1 MRGEAFIKMKDTELR
16 TLYRNAADYADKEV
30 TVRGWIRTN
39 RNSNKFGFIEL
50 NDGTFF
56 KSVQIVYESEN
67 LNNFDEIKKAPISA
81 AIMVKGTLVL
91 TPEAKQPFEI
101 KAKEVAIEAGS
112 DKDYPLQKKRHSMEF
127 LREIAHL
134 RPRSNTFSAVF
145 RVRSLVAYAIHNF
158 FRENGFVYVHTP
170 IITGSDCEGAGEM
183 FRVTTLDM
191 ENLPKTEDGKVD
203 YSEDFFGKETG
214 LTVSGQLEAETFAL
228 AFRKVYT
235 FGPTFRAENS
245 NTARHASEFWMVE
258 PEIAFADLQDNM
270 ELAEAMVKHI
280 INYVLENAPEEM
292 AFFNNFIDKGLL
304 DRLDNIVNSD
314 FGRITY
320 TEAIEILEKADK
332 KFDYPVEWGIDLQT
346 EHERYI
352 TEEVFKKPVFVTDY
366 PKDIKAFYMRLNDD
380 GKTVA
385 ACDLLVPGVGEIIG
399 GSQREERMD
408 VLLSRMEEMGLK
420 PEDYSWYLDLRKY
433 GGVKHAGYG
442 LGFERM
448 IMYLTGMSNI
458 RDVLPFPRTP
468 HSAEF

>member
-1 MRGEAFIKMKDTELR
+1 MKDIQLRELH
-16 TLYRNAADYADKEV
+16 RNTAAYDGKEV
-30 TVRGWIRTN
+30 VVRGWVRTN
-39 RNSNKFGFIEL
+39 RSSNKLGFIEL

-56 KSVQIVYESEN
+56 KSVQVVYEAEKLTN
-67 LNNFDEIKKAPISA
+67 YEEIAKAPISSA
-81 AIMVKGTLVL
+81 LMVRGTLVL

-101 KAKEVAIEAGS
+101 KADEVVMEADS
-112 DKDYPLQKKRHSMEF
+112 AADYPLQKKRHSMEF
-127 LREIAHL
+127 MREIAHL

-145 RVRSLVAYAIHNF
+145 RVRSLVAYAIHKF
-158 FRENGFVYVHTP
+158 FQDNDFVYVHTP

-191 ENLPKTEDGKVD
+191 ENLPKTDEGKID
-203 YSEDFFGKETG
+203 YSDDFFGKETS

-228 AFRKVYT
+228 AFRNVYT

-245 NTARHASEFWMVE
+245 NTARHASEFWMIE
-258 PEIAFADLQDNM
+258 PEIAFADLADNM
-270 ELAEAMVKHI
+270 ELAESMVKYI
-280 INYVLENAPEEM
+280 ITYVREHAPEEM
-292 AFFNNFIDKGLL
+292 EFFNKFIDKGLL
-304 DRLDNIVNSD
+304 ERLDNIVNSD

-320 TEAIEILEKADK
+320 TEAVELLQKSGKE
-332 KFDYPVEWGIDLQT
+332 FQYPVEWGIDLQT
-346 EHERYI
+346 EHERYL
-352 TEEVFKKPVFVTDY
+352 TEEIFKKPLFVTDY

-399 GSQREERMD
+399 GSQREERLD
-408 VLLSRMEEMGLK
+408 VLQKRMAELGLDEK
-420 PEDYSWYLDLRKY
+420 DYWWYLDLRKY

-448 IMYLTGMSNI
+448 IMYLTGMGNI

-468 HSAEF
+468 KTAEF